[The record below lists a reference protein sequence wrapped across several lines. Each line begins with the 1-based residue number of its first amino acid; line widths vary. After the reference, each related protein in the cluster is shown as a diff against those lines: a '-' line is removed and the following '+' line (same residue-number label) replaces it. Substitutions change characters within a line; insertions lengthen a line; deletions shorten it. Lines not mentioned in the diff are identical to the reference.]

1 MIDREYIKLNTSIQ
15 TASNS
20 QQLIEDENGNVPAI
34 IELNLPGDIFTS
46 KDGGKKVDKVS
57 MLTSKMRISLN
68 QTPLAQIPTFPYPLD
83 TGVVLSSCQLDVY
96 PYTILD
102 NEVAKPNPNNTDVG
116 QTFPHY
122 KDHTTTYRISA
133 YETAWEEALEP
144 QQLEE
149 VIAIDNCAGYGFPAT
164 DRFYSIL
171 NQARVFEEHKHLMN
185 LAINSA
191 RRDSVETQNGSVL
204 VKSLGV
210 ISQMLQDGI
219 ENAISYASE
228 SDNTTVDVYLIPL
241 EYANTYPSPTPITSA
256 TIFVEEFGKEMCLWY
271 WDLSSN
277 ESTLSSDLEW
287 AVKPKVMFDEQSMRI
302 SYDTAA
308 FKNMVPIIWNTP
320 FVDTYDVPEQMT
332 IDTLRSSVWDGEPP
346 PKRVYQYDVTTA
358 DDPASYNFAL
368 KNPINCGLMNIIGN
382 REMRDTFSFLPWIKV
397 KLTDLSLYK
406 RSSYKYKVQYV
417 KSGYV
422 RTTVSGNWSITST
435 IPNDPGFR
443 QNKTSVEATSS
454 RYLKYTFKVPVGGD
468 QNNQGVRYDQNVEL
482 VETRSSATDLTFTVG
497 FPSIIQMPFTLEEAT
512 GDPFDT
518 SLPPQTYSSYETDNT
533 NYSVGDQIVGNNL
546 VQLPAKVDTL
556 ELGTAHQI
564 PLYQLPFDNYSCIN
578 TIGCY
583 LRAPY
588 GGEEPP
594 SNKWLPGIYI
604 GEQPYSS
611 DVQNLRDDDSDF
623 RKWIPNATPDVD
635 SSHNT
640 DPSRTYDIYYYYWP
654 ILIDNDANRNFF
666 NAITME
672 MTRNPSR
679 PPPFQPTDLKYVQTT
694 TTEVSNVL
702 TFTRVVSENE
712 SAVSRKAIIP
722 NLDLDGEMCFYM
734 LDCITAKM
742 DIGSQEVIQTNKNLF
757 EVQTTP
763 STITEKTNW
772 VIDKYNSTNITPATT
787 DNHSYE
793 KYAFIGGLPSI
804 WYINDV
810 PVTYEYKEMGEPDP
824 ITTTE
829 NVTAEYMVDSL
840 QLVTFT
846 YDNKTYYTIQGDF
859 QGGSQVYF
867 KSKTNISNEH
877 KADETTTVTG
887 ETITTYS
894 NDPSLEPTSEPV
906 VTTVNTTS
914 SDYQNIQQ
922 TISVTDAG
930 YGEPP
935 NFTGSQLP
943 DSWIFMPMGNIVTT
957 TSIAMNFYD
966 SDTYVITDVSMNRF
980 IPTALENAD
989 YSQTFTGNIHNF
1001 IPDGETEAISL
1012 EDVTFTRYE
1021 WAIEGDFE
1029 QASAEVSERGSVT
1042 SFDEGVT
1049 FPTLSQ
1055 LAADDLIQGVTTV
1068 DAWGY
1073 TLNRIYEDE
1082 SYKTTVTEKQTLTI
1096 EAVEPTYKGN
1106 VRLGFTWNGLPTV
1119 TLSPITS
1126 FVLRLGGIQSTQEI
1140 LPVNIASD
1148 NYASS
1153 QISSIPIIENYFST
1167 ASSFRELHDELVVIK
1182 DQFTTAAVYNLPDT
1196 SGQERIIKFMAQYIT
1211 KDGKIHQLYI
1221 PKNGVFWLQLTFA
1234 IDYIDIY

>member
-34 IELNLPGDIFTS
+34 IELDLPGDIFTS

-57 MLTSKMRISLN
+57 MLTSKMRLSLN
-68 QTPLAQIPTFPYPLD
+68 QTPLAQIPTIPYAPNTD
-83 TGVVLSSCQLDVY
+83 VILSSCQLDVY

-102 NEVAKPNPNNTDVG
+102 NEVAKPNPNSMDVG

-122 KDHTTTYRISA
+122 KDHTTTYRIKA
-133 YETAWEEALEP
+133 YGGAYGTLDP
-144 QQLEE
+144 QDLEE
-149 VIAIDNCAGYGFPAT
+149 LITINNCPGYDFPKS
-164 DRFYSIL
+164 DRFYSIFKEVGIFDE
-171 NQARVFEEHKHLMN
+171 NKHLMN
-185 LAINSA
+185 LTINSA
-191 RRDSVETQNGSVL
+191 RRDSLEIQSNCAL
-204 VKSLGV
+204 VKSLGA
-210 ISQMLQDGI
+210 ISQMLQDGL

-228 SDNTTVDVYLIPL
+228 SDNTTIDVYLIPVQ
-241 EYANTYPSPTPITSA
+241 YASTFPSPAPITS
-256 TIFVEEFGKEMCLWY
+256 TTVFVDEFNEEMYIWY
-271 WDLSSN
+271 WEPSSEEN
-277 ESTLSSDLEW
+277 SLTSDLEW

-308 FKNMVPIIWNTP
+308 FKNMVPVIWNTP

-332 IDTLRSSVWDGEPP
+332 IDTLRNSVWDGEPP
-346 PKRVYQYDVTTA
+346 PKRVYQYDVTTV

-397 KLTDLSLYK
+397 KLTDLSLY
-406 RSSYKYKVQYV
+406 RESSYKYKIQYV

-422 RTTVSGNWSITST
+422 RTTVSGDFYIESTST
-435 IPNDPGFR
+435 APNYYY
-443 QNKTSVEATSS
+443 QKTSVEATDT
-454 RYLKYTFKVPVGGD
+454 RFLKYTFKVPVGGD
-468 QNNQGVRYDQNVEL
+468 PNNQSLRYDQNVEL
-482 VETRSSATDLTFTVG
+482 VETLSSATALTFTDG
-497 FPSIIQMPFTLEEAT
+497 SLNIAQMPYTLEEVE

-518 SLPPQTYSSYETDNT
+518 SLPPQTYSSYETDDT
-533 NYSVGDQIVGNNL
+533 NYSVGDQILGNDI
-546 VQLPAKVDTL
+546 VSLPTKEETT
-556 ELGTAHQI
+556 ELGTAH
-564 PLYQLPFDNYSCIN
+564 YSVERVSGNAQLRYSN

-583 LRAPY
+583 LRLPY
-588 GGEEPP
+588 GAETPP

-604 GEQPYSS
+604 GSQEYIS
-611 DVQNLRDDDSDF
+611 DISPSLTDDSDF
-623 RKWIPNATPDVD
+623 RKWVPSTNPSYID

-640 DPSRTYDIYYYYWP
+640 SPDRTYDIYYYYWE
-654 ILIDNDANRNFF
+654 ILVDNDSNRNFF
-666 NAITME
+666 NAVMNVAI
-672 MTRNPSR
+672 RNSSAA
-679 PPPFQPTDLKYVQTT
+679 PPFFVGQMKYIQKT
-694 TTEVSNVL
+694 TTEAGNVL
-702 TFTRVVSENE
+702 TYTRVVSEDE
-712 SAVSRKAIIP
+712 STVSRKAIIP
-722 NLDLDGEMCFYM
+722 NLDLDEEMCFYM

-763 STITEKTNW
+763 STETKKTNW
-772 VIDKYNSTNITPATT
+772 VIDKYNSTNILPATV
-787 DNHSYE
+787 DNRSYE
-793 KYAFIGGLPSI
+793 KYAFIGGLPSN
-804 WYINDV
+804 WYIDEV
-810 PVTYEYKEMGEPDP
+810 PVTYDYEEDGET

-859 QGGSQVYF
+859 QSGSHVYF
-867 KSKTNISNEH
+867 KSRTNISNEH

-887 ETITTYS
+887 ETTTTYS
-894 NDPSLEPTSEPV
+894 NDLSLEPTSEPV
-906 VTTVNTTS
+906 VTTLSTTS
-914 SDYQNIQQ
+914 SEYQNIQQ
-922 TISVTDAG
+922 TISVTNAG
-930 YGEPP
+930 YGAPP
-935 NFTGSQLP
+935 NFSGSQLP
-943 DSWIFMPMGNIVTT
+943 DSWIFMPMGQIVTS
-957 TSIAMNFYD
+957 TSIAMSFYD

-989 YSQTFTGNIHNF
+989 YSQTFTGNINNF

-1029 QASAEVSERGSVT
+1029 QASAEVSNRSQPVT
-1042 SFDEGVT
+1042 SFDADVT

-1055 LAADDLIQGVTTV
+1055 LAADDLIQGITAV

-1073 TLNRIYEDE
+1073 TLNRIYEEE
-1082 SYKTTVTEKQTLTI
+1082 SYKTTVTETQSLTI
-1096 EAVEPTYKGN
+1096 EAVDPTYKGN

-1140 LPVNIASD
+1140 LPVNIATN
-1148 NYASS
+1148 NYAAS

-1182 DQFTTAAVYNLPDT
+1182 DQFTTAAVYTLPDT

-1234 IDYIDIY
+1234 IDYVPVY